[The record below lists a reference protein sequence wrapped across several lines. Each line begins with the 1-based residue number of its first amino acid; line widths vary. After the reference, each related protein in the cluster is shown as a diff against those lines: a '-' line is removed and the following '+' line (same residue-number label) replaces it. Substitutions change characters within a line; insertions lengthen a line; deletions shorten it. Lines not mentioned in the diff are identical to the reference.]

1 MRPIDIFNRTKPVG
15 ALPYFYSTLARLT
28 LKERVALS
36 AVQLVDNDV
45 KDLIQDI
52 SDKDEIAIKWLSL
65 VQSKQTQ
72 DISTSMEY
80 FGQQMNSLSFSVF
93 SYR

>member
-1 MRPIDIFNRTKPVG
+1 MST
-15 ALPYFYSTLARLT
+15 LPYFYFTLARLT
-28 LKERVALS
+28 SKERVALS
-36 AVQLVDNDV
+36 AVQLVDTNV

-52 SDKDEIAIKWLSL
+52 SDKDEIATKWLSL

-80 FGQQMNSLSFSVF
+80 VGQQMTNLSFSVF
-93 SYR
+93 SYG